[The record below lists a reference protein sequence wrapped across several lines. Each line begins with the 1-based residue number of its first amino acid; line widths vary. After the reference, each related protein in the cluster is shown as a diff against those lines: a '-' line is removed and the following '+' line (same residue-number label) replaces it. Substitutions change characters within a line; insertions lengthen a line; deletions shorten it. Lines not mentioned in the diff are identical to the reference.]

1 MAGFSDYLELEVLD
15 HVFGG
20 ASYTAPA
27 TIYVALYTVAPSDTG
42 GGTEVSGGAYAR
54 QTAAFTVSGTNPT
67 TATNSAAI
75 EYPVATANYGTV
87 VAVGI
92 LDASSGGN
100 LLAYSTLDSSK
111 VVSSGDVFRFNA
123 GDLDI
128 TLA

>member
-1 MAGFSDYLELEVLD
+1 MSGFSDYLEDKVLD

-20 ASYTAPA
+20 NAFTAP
-27 TIYVALYTVAPSDTG
+27 TTLYVALYTVAPSDTG

-54 QTAAFTVSGTNPT
+54 QTGAFTVSGTNPT

-75 EYPVATANYGTV
+75 EYPTATADYGTV

-92 LDASSGGN
+92 LDASSSGN
-100 LLAYSTLDSSK
+100 LLAYSTLDASK

>member
-1 MAGFSDYLELEVLD
+1 MSGFSDYLEDKVLE

-20 ASYTAPA
+20 NAFTAPS
-27 TIYVALYTVAPSDTG
+27 TLYVALYTVAPSDTG

-54 QTAAFTVSGTNPT
+54 QTGTFTVSGTNPT
-67 TATNSAAI
+67 TASNTAAI
-75 EYPVATANYGTV
+75 EYPTATANYGTV

>member
-1 MAGFSDYLELEVLD
+1 MSGFSDYLEDKVLD

-20 ASYTAPA
+20 NAYTAP
-27 TIYVALYTVAPSDTG
+27 TTLYVALYTVAPSDTG

-54 QTAAFTVSGTNPT
+54 QTGAFTVSGTNPT
-67 TATNSAAI
+67 TASNTAAI
-75 EYPVATANYGTV
+75 EYPTATADYGTV

-92 LDASSGGN
+92 LDASSSGN

>member
-1 MAGFSDYLELEVLD
+1 MAGFSDYLEDKVLD

-20 ASYTAPA
+20 VAYTQP
-27 TIYVALYTVAPSDTG
+27 TKHVALYTVAPTDTG

-54 QTAAFTVSGTNPT
+54 QTGAFTVSGTNPT
-67 TATNSAAI
+67 TASNSAAI
-75 EYPVATANYGTV
+75 EYPTATANYGTV

-100 LLAYSTLDSSK
+100 LLAYANLDTSK
-111 VVSSGDVFRFNA
+111 SVTTGDVFRFDT

>member
-1 MAGFSDYLELEVLD
+1 MFFAGSAF
-15 HVFGG
+15 
-20 ASYTAPA
+20 TAPS
-27 TIYVALYTVAPSDTG
+27 TLHVALYTVAPSDTG

-54 QTAAFTVSGTNPT
+54 QTGTFSVSGTNPT
-67 TATNSAAI
+67 TASNTGAI
-75 EYPVATANYGTV
+75 EYPTATAGYGTV

-100 LLAYSTLDSSK
+100 LLAYANLDSSK
-111 VVSSGDVFRFNA
+111 VVSTGDVFRFNT

>member
-1 MAGFSDYLELEVLD
+1 MAGFSDYLEDKVLD

-20 ASYTAPA
+20 VAYTQP
-27 TIYVALYTVAPSDTG
+27 TKHVALYTVAPTDTG
-42 GGTEVSGGAYAR
+42 GGTEVTGGSYAR
-54 QTAAFTVSGTNPT
+54 QTGAFTVSGTNPT
-67 TATNSAAI
+67 TASNSAAI
-75 EYPVATANYGTV
+75 EYPTATANYGTV

-100 LLAYSTLDSSK
+100 LLAYANLDTSK
-111 VVSSGDVFRFNA
+111 SVTTGDVFRFDT

>member
-1 MAGFSDYLELEVLD
+1 MAGFSDYLEDKVLD

-20 ASYTAPA
+20 VAYTAP
-27 TIYVALYTVAPSDTG
+27 TKHVALYTVAPTDTG
-42 GGTEVSGGAYAR
+42 GGTEVTGGAYAR
-54 QTAAFTVSGTNPT
+54 QTSTFTVSGTNPT
-67 TATNSAAI
+67 TATSAAAV
-75 EYPVATANYGTV
+75 EYPTATANYGTV

-100 LLAYSTLDSSK
+100 LLAYANLTASK
-111 VVSSGDVFRFNA
+111 VVSTGDVFRFDA

>member
-1 MAGFSDYLELEVLD
+1 MSGFSDYLEDKVLD

-20 ASYTAPA
+20 NAFTAP
-27 TIYVALYTVAPSDTG
+27 TTLYVALYTVAPSDTG

-54 QTAAFTVSGTNPT
+54 QTGAFTVSGTNPT

-75 EYPVATANYGTV
+75 EYPTATADYGTV

-92 LDASSGGN
+92 LDASSSGN
-100 LLAYSTLDSSK
+100 LLAYSTLDASK
-111 VVSSGDVFRFNA
+111 VVSRGDVFRFNA

>member
-1 MAGFSDYLELEVLD
+1 MSGFSDYLEDKVLD

-20 ASYTAPA
+20 NAFTAPS
-27 TIYVALYTVAPSDTG
+27 TLHVALYTVAPSDTG

-54 QTAAFTVSGTNPT
+54 QTGAFTVSGTNPT
-67 TATNSAAI
+67 TASNTAAI
-75 EYPVATANYGTV
+75 EYPTATADYGTV
-87 VAVGI
+87 VAVGV

>member
-1 MAGFSDYLELEVLD
+1 MAGFSDYLENKVVG

-20 ASYTAPA
+20 SAYTAPS
-27 TIYVALYTVAPSDTG
+27 TLYVALYTSAPSDTG

-54 QTAAFTVSGTNPT
+54 QTAAFTVTND
-67 TATNSAAI
+67 TASNTSAI
-75 EYPVATANYGTV
+75 EYPTATADYGTV

-92 LDASSGGN
+92 FDASSSGN
-100 LLAYSTLDSSK
+100 LMAYANLTASKTVST
-111 VVSSGDVFRFNA
+111 GDVFRFDA

>member
-1 MAGFSDYLELEVLD
+1 MAGFSDYLEDKVLN
-15 HVFGG
+15 HVFAGS
-20 ASYTAPA
+20 AFTAPS
-27 TIYVALYTVAPSDTG
+27 TLHVALYTVAPSDTG

-54 QTAAFTVSGTNPT
+54 QTAG
-67 TATNSAAI
+67 
-75 EYPVATANYGTV
+75 YGTV

-100 LLAYSTLDSSK
+100 LLAYANLDSSK
-111 VVSSGDVFRFNA
+111 VVSTGDVFRFNT

>member
-1 MAGFSDYLELEVLD
+1 MAGFSDYLEDKVLD

-20 ASYTAPA
+20 TAYTAPS
-27 TIYVALYTVAPSDTG
+27 TLYVALYTVAPTDTG

-67 TATNSAAI
+67 TASNSAAV
-75 EYPVATANYGTV
+75 EYPTATANYGTV

-92 LDASSGGN
+92 FDALSGGN
-100 LLAYSTLDSSK
+100 LLAYANLDTSK
-111 VVSSGDVFRFNA
+111 VVSTGDVFRFNT